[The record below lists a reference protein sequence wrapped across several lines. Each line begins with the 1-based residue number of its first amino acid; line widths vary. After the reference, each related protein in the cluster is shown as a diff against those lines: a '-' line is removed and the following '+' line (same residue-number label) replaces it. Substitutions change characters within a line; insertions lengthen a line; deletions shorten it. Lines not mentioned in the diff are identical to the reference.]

1 MKHDEA
7 WQGLVGRGEGVGGWW
22 WVGKMKV
29 PIFRESNHAREG
41 IGVSSKVGGAPL

>member
-7 WQGLVGRGEGVGGWW
+7 WQGLVGRGERVG
-22 WVGKMKV
+22 GKMKV
-29 PIFRESNHAREG
+29 PICRESNHAREG